1 MRQTTTRKALCVLFS
16 ITLAA
21 GLCPAP
27 ARGTSEAGQGVTDP
41 SATANGASTGQETND
56 TQAPDDPQAT
66 NAAVDQQDAT
76 SEKSADATP
85 LRDDLEPTPAL
96 DPSPDTEPEP
106 APDPLQNL
114 TPQGET
120 GPSNDLAPQEEL
132 EAASDLTPQAA
143 EIVDGA
149 PASISRTSAAWASDA
164 GGTQYQLTFVDRGLY
179 TISLIG
185 ARGGI
190 NEAPGQGGRTTG
202 VATIDANTVAYAVTG
217 GAGGE
222 VSSLGPGAPGG
233 ANGGGDGGN
242 GNYYLSRMCYGGRG
256 GGGATHLA
264 TTDGSLA
271 YVLGSGDA
279 AVIMVAGGGGGAGG
293 ASTGTG
299 GNGGGAT
306 GADGSL
312 NRTGSGQERA
322 RGGTQSSGHQPGQ
335 GGRGGDGVRE
345 RGAGAEGRG
354 GGGGGYWGGEGG
366 QRGKYQGHNAS
377 GAGGSGF
384 LNASFFPDGEK
395 YEDGGAIVS
404 GDATLATTEAG
415 GGTGDGTAS
424 VSYLAS
430 IVKLDSKAAVPGTA
444 TLFSAPQDNSY
455 YTAYSMDGLNDESK
469 VTKIELPKM
478 DGWKFKGYYTQP
490 DGQGTRYVEEDGRIV
505 DGLYGEGSTTL
516 YALWWPVVH
525 FDANGVTTTSF
536 PADLDVETG
545 TSADAPTVPTATGTT
560 FKGWSTNKSTYQ
572 PYDFSHPVTEP
583 LTLYAFWTPHVEF
596 VMHGHAQEIAPQFLQ
611 SGQAATEPEA
621 PTETGYTFEG
631 WYTDPGFAPEA
642 RYDFSKPVTSDVT
655 LHAKWSANEY
665 TIEFVDDGR
674 VAGTEDFVY
683 NDAEKPLRTAS
694 DLGLSREG
702 WTFAGWRSTGA
713 LQVDYIDGEEVRNL
727 STETGTLEFN
737 AVWERDVTFH
747 QASAADLLNTLSPA
761 AEASASQAT
770 AVQQLT
776 DGASY
781 SSVTAPLLETVG
793 SWTPVGWSAD
803 TAATTMSDVTPGA
816 AFTPMTTEFYGLYRR
831 TLRLA
836 FDGAGA
842 ESGTVEDMTEA
853 QHMNASGELT
863 SATFKLPANA
873 FEYAG
878 HAFRA
883 WDLGAPGDVV
893 TLKPAATESPD
904 VTVHAL
910 WDELPAAAGTSQSED
925 APGARRGATPKTSD
939 PTLPYAGGTAAVA
952 LLAMGIGA
960 WRRRRGQR

>member
-27 ARGTSEAGQGVTDP
+27 ARGTNDAGQGVTDP
-41 SATANGASTGQETND
+41 SATADGASTAQETND

-66 NAAVDQQDAT
+66 NDAADQQDAT
-76 SEKSADATP
+76 TEKSVDAAP

-143 EIVDGA
+143 EIVDGESA
-149 PASISRTSAAWASDA
+149 TISRTSGAWSSSA
-164 GGTQYQLTFVDRGLY
+164 GGTQYQITFADQGVY
-179 TISLIG
+179 TISLTGAEGGGSSGAAAGGTTIG
-185 ARGGI
+185 AVTF
-190 NEAPGQGGRTTG
+190 A
-202 VATIDANTVAYAVTG
+202 ANTVAYAVTG
-217 GAGGE
+217 GAGENPADLTPTGT
-222 VSSLGPGAPGG
+222 PGSGG
-233 ANGGGDGGN
+233 ANGGGAGGSGSRYVTDRQMKN
-242 GNYYLSRMCYGGRG
+242 GGGG
-256 GGGATHLA
+256 GGGATHIA
-264 TTDGSLA
+264 IAPRSLVE
-271 YVLGSGDA
+271 VLSSGDA
-279 AVIMVAGGGGGAGG
+279 NVIMVAGGGGGCSGTIQGG
-293 ASTGTG
+293 S
-299 GNGGGAT
+299 GGGAT
-306 GADGSL
+306 GG
-312 NRTGSGQERA
+312 NGINITSGETVPA
-322 RGGTQSSGHQPGQ
+322 SGTQSSGHARGQ
-335 GGRGGDGVRE
+335 GGTGGNGNGRGQGS
-345 RGAGAEGRG
+345 EGRG
-354 GGGGGYWGGEGG
+354 GGGGGYYGG
-366 QRGKYQGHNAS
+366 KAVSTTHNAS

-384 LNASFFPDGEK
+384 LNESFFSRGTK
-395 YEDGGAIVS
+395 SADGGDIEKDGSWVAN
-404 GDATLATTEAG
+404 THMG

-430 IVKLDSKAAVPGTA
+430 IVNLDSKAAVPGTDM
-444 TLFSAPQDNSY
+444 LFSAPLVDTY
-455 YTAYSMDGLNDESK
+455 YTAYSIDGLEGATD
-469 VTKIELPKM
+469 KIELPQM

-545 TSADAPTVPTATGTT
+545 TSADEPTRPAATGTT

-572 PYDFSHPVTEP
+572 EYDFSHPVTEP

-713 LQVDYIDGEEVRNL
+713 LQVDYADGEEVRNL

-793 SWTPVGWSAD
+793 SWTPMGWSAD

-831 TLRLA
+831 TIRLA
-836 FDGAGA
+836 FDGSGA
-842 ESGTVEDMTEA
+842 ESGEVEDMTEA

-863 SATFKLPANA
+863 SATFELPANA

-878 HAFRA
+878 HSFRA
-883 WDLGAPGDVV
+883 WDLGAPGDAV
-893 TLKPAATESPD
+893 TLKPAAAESPN

-939 PTLPYAGGTAAVA
+939 PTLPYAGGTAALA

-960 WRRRRGQR
+960 WRRRRSQR

>member
-27 ARGTSEAGQGVTDP
+27 ARGVGDVPQPSTDAVVDP
-41 SATANGASTGQETND
+41 SEPSPDPSTEASTEAQT
-56 TQAPDDPQAT
+56 PDDQTSPDAPAAPQDT
-66 NAAVDQQDAT
+66 PG
-76 SEKSADATP
+76 EKSLGTEP

-149 PASISRTSAAWASDA
+149 PASISRTSAAWTSGA
-164 GGTQYQLTFVDRGLY
+164 GGTQYQLTFVDQGVY
-179 TISLIG
+179 TISLTGAEGGGSSGAAAGGTTIG
-185 ARGGI
+185 A
-190 NEAPGQGGRTTG
+190 
-202 VATIDANTVAYAVTG
+202 VAFAANTVAYAVTG
-217 GAGGE
+217 GAGGNPAG
-222 VSSLGPGAPGG
+222 LTPAGAPGSGG
-233 ANGGGDGGN
+233 ANGGGSGGSGSRYVSDGQMKN
-242 GNYYLSRMCYGGRG
+242 GGGG
-256 GGGATHLA
+256 GGGATHIA
-264 TTDGSLA
+264 IAPRSLVD
-271 YVLGSGDA
+271 VLTSGDA
-279 AVIMVAGGGGGAGG
+279 NVIMVAGGGGGCSGTIQGG
-293 ASTGTG
+293 G
-299 GNGGGAT
+299 GGGAQG
-306 GADGSL
+306 GAGI
-312 NRTGSGQERA
+312 NI
-322 RGGTQSSGHQPGQ
+322 RGGETVPAPGTQSSGHKRGEGGTGGNGRGTGQ
-335 GGRGGDGVRE
+335 GS
-345 RGAGAEGRG
+345 EGRG
-354 GGGGGYWGGEGG
+354 GGGGGYYGGKGVATS
-366 QRGKYQGHNAS
+366 HNAS

-384 LNASFFPDGEK
+384 LNEEFFSGGTK
-395 YEDGGAIVS
+395 SADGGDIEKDGSWVANTHI
-404 GDATLATTEAG
+404 G

-430 IVKLDSKAAVPGTA
+430 IVNLDSKAAVPGTDM
-444 TLFSAPQDNSY
+444 LFSAPLVDTY
-455 YTAYSMDGLNDESK
+455 YTAYSVDGLEGA
-469 VTKIELPKM
+469 TEKIELPQM

-545 TSADAPTVPTATGTT
+545 TSADEPTRPTATGTT

-572 PYDFSHPVTEP
+572 AYDFSHPVTEP

-611 SGQAATEPEA
+611 SGQAATEPDA

-631 WYTDPGFAPEA
+631 WYTDPGFAPETK
-642 RYDFSKPVTSDVT
+642 YDFSKPVTSDVT

-713 LQVDYIDGEEVRNL
+713 LQVDYTDGEGVRNL

-747 QASAADLLNTLSPA
+747 QASAADLQNGLSTA
-761 AEASASQAT
+761 ADGASAST

-836 FDGAGA
+836 FDGSGA
-842 ESGTVEDMTEA
+842 ESGEVEDLTEA

-863 SATFKLPANA
+863 SATFTLPANA

-878 HAFRA
+878 HSFRA
-883 WDLGAPGDVV
+883 WDLGAPGDAV
-893 TLKPAATESPD
+893 TLKPAAAESPD
-904 VTVHAL
+904 VTVRAL
-910 WDELPAAAGTSQSED
+910 WDELPAAAGGGQSED
-925 APGARRGATPKTSD
+925 APGARRGATPKTGD
-939 PTLPYAGGTAAVA
+939 PTLPYAGGVAAVA

-960 WRRRRGQR
+960 WRRRRSQG